1 MRGVRT
7 VLQRSGKRVFALS
20 APRRFVESLSA
31 DALLEW
37 VSRSDQLR
45 TFLAGIRPHS
55 KASAAAAGP
64 GSGSGAPAAASVTRV
79 DLALKR
85 PDIYAYDVHIRFRG
99 APEAASSGATLSLS
113 QAGLSSERDAR
124 QPQVASSATARAA
137 SAPCA
142 AEGAAAESDSDS
154 ESDADVEKGDADV
167 GSRRQ

>member
-37 VSRSDQLR
+37 VSGSDQLR

-64 GSGSGAPAAASVTRV
+64 GSGSGSGAAAAASVTRV

-99 APEAASSGATLSLS
+99 APEAVSSGATLSLS
-113 QAGLSSERDAR
+113 QAGLSSEREAR
-124 QPQVASSATARAA
+124 QQKVTFTARAA